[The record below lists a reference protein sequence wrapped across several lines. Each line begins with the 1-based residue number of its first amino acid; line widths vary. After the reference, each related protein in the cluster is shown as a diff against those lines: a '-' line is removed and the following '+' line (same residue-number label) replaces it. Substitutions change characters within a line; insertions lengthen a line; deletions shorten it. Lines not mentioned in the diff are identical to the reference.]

1 MFTRLKEGLL
11 AAARG
16 PHALRA
22 LAGVSFI
29 ESSVFPIPPDIML
42 VPMVLADRKRAFVIA
57 GVCTIAS
64 VLGGLA
70 GYLIGAFA
78 WAAVGQPLLS
88 LFFGAEETQAR
99 FVALE
104 AQIQAFGFWPHFLA
118 VFGAG
123 ITPFPYK
130 IVTISS
136 GALNIGLAAFLSAS
150 VLSRG
155 VRFFAEAAVLYY
167 IGESARGLVE
177 RRFGV
182 LLTVFFLLVVGGF
195 VAVRLLA

>member
-22 LAGVSFI
+22 IAGVSFI

-42 VPMVLADRKRAFVIA
+42 VPMVLADRRRAFVIA
-57 GVCTIAS
+57 GVCTLAS

-88 LFFGAEETQAR
+88 LFFGAEETAAR

-104 AQIQAFGFWPHFLA
+104 AQIQSYGFWPHFLA

-123 ITPFPYK
+123 VTPFPYK
-130 IVTISS
+130 IVTICS
-136 GALNIGLAAFLSAS
+136 GALNIGLPAFISAS
-150 VLSRG
+150 VISRG
-155 VRFFAEAAVLYY
+155 IRFFAEAAVLYF
-167 IGESARGLVE
+167 IGESARGVVE
-177 RRFGV
+177 KRFGV
-182 LLTVFFLLVVGGF
+182 ILTVFFLLIVGGY
-195 VAVRLLA
+195 AALILLG